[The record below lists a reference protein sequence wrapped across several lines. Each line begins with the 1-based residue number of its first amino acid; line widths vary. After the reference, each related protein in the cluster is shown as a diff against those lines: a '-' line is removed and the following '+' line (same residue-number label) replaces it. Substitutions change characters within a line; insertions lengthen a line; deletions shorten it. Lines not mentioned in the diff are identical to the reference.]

1 MAEVIT
7 APEGEGFSAV
17 GSTPVTKLDS
27 ESVVKTEAICKVL
40 DGEGGIVADVIGELY
55 EAGLVLVLKWFKVSS
70 CDG

>member
-40 DGEGGIVADVIGELY
+40 DGEGGIVADVIGEL
-55 EAGLVLVLKWFKVSS
+55 
-70 CDG
+70 